1 MFPQLSENIQQNMM
15 TTIKSRA
22 AKKKRNLNPRFG
34 GGKIYIEIDEKREVN
49 EWK

>member
-1 MFPQLSENIQQNMM
+1 MM

-22 AKKKRNLNPRFG
+22 AKKRNLNPRSVVE
-34 GGKIYIEIDEKREVN
+34 KYVYIIRGVRERETIDDEKREVN